1 LRDTAWREICSL
13 NLLKKIIYY
22 DIKEDIMNLYTTL
35 KRLCLVSSV
44 SGREDKIREKIK
56 TIIAPF
62 VDEVSTDALGNL
74 IALKK
79 GKSDKKVM
87 LCAHMD
93 EIGFIVN
100 FIEDNGMIRIGTLG
114 GIRPAAA
121 SYTEVISDKGVRGVL
136 CANADVMPAD
146 YKNDVMYIDIGAQSR
161 REAER
166 YVSIGDTFVCAP
178 SLSKLCSTRVCGRP
192 IDDRV
197 GCLVLVELAER
208 LANVDTDASIYYV
221 FSVQEEVGCRGSKP
235 ATFAIAPDIALCFD
249 VTATG
254 DTPNATPMA
263 CSVGKGVAVKIK
275 DNSVICHSGLV
286 SELCDI
292 AKNNKIPY
300 QREVLTFGGTDT
312 SSMQL
317 TGYGSVAGAL
327 SIPTRYV
334 HSGVELCD
342 MKDVAACID
351 LTERYIVTV
360 K

>member
-1 LRDTAWREICSL
+1 
-13 NLLKKIIYY
+13 
-22 DIKEDIMNLYTTL
+22 MNLYTTL

-44 SGREDKIREKIK
+44 SGREDKIRDEIK
-56 TIIAPF
+56 NIITPL

-74 IALKK
+74 IALKRGK
-79 GKSDKKVM
+79 GDKKIM

-100 FIEDNGMIRIGTLG
+100 FIEENGMVRVGTLG
-114 GIRPAAA
+114 GIRLAAA
-121 SYTEVISDKGVRGVL
+121 SYTMLISDKGVKGAL
-136 CANADVMPAD
+136 CANADAKPAD
-146 YKNDVMYIDIGAQSR
+146 YKNDVMYIDIGAQSK

-178 SLSKLCSTRVCGRP
+178 SLTRLCGSRVCGRP

-197 GCLVLVELAER
+197 GCLALLELAER
-208 LANVDTDASIYYV
+208 LSGISTDASIYYV

-235 ATFAIAPDIALCFD
+235 ATFSIAPDIALCFD

-263 CSVGKGVAVKIK
+263 CSVGKGVAVKVK

-286 SELCDI
+286 SELCEL
-292 AKNNKIPY
+292 AKSEKIPY

-342 MKDVAACID
+342 MKDVKASID
-351 LTERYIVTV
+351 LAEKYILSV

>member
-1 LRDTAWREICSL
+1 
-13 NLLKKIIYY
+13 
-22 DIKEDIMNLYTTL
+22 MNLYTTL

-44 SGREDKIREKIK
+44 SGREDKIREEIR
-56 TIIAPF
+56 TVIAPL
-62 VDEVSTDALGNL
+62 VDEISVDALGNL

-79 GKSDKKVM
+79 GKGEKKIM

-100 FIEDNGMIRIGTLG
+100 FIEENGMIRIGTLG
-114 GIRPAAA
+114 GIRLAAA
-121 SYTEVISDKGVRGVL
+121 SFTSVVSDKGVRGVL
-136 CANADVMPAD
+136 CANADAKPED
-146 YKNDVMYIDIGAQSR
+146 YKSDVMYIDIGAQSR

-178 SLSKLCSTRVCGRP
+178 SLNKLCGSRVCGRP

-197 GCLVLVELAER
+197 GCLALLELAER
-208 LANVDTDASIYYV
+208 LACVDTDASIYYV

-254 DTPNATPMA
+254 DTPSATPMA
-263 CSVGKGVAVKIK
+263 CSIGKGVAVKIK

-286 SELCDI
+286 SELCEI
-292 AKNNKIPY
+292 ARQEKIPY

-317 TGYGSVAGAL
+317 TGCGSVAGAL

-334 HSGVELCD
+334 HSGVEMCD
-342 MKDVAACID
+342 MRDVKACID
-351 LTERYIVTV
+351 LAEKYILTV

>member
-1 LRDTAWREICSL
+1 
-13 NLLKKIIYY
+13 
-22 DIKEDIMNLYTTL
+22 MNLYTTL

-44 SGREDKIREKIK
+44 SGSEEKIREEIRS
-56 TIIAPF
+56 IITPF
-62 VDEVSTDALGNL
+62 VDEVSSDALGNL

-79 GKSDKKVM
+79 GRGNKKIM

-100 FIEDNGMIRIGTLG
+100 YIEENGMIRVGTLG
-114 GIRPAAA
+114 GIRLAAA
-121 SYTEVISDKGVRGVL
+121 SYTMLISNKGVRGAL
-136 CANADVMPAD
+136 CANADAKPAD
-146 YKNDVMYIDIGAQSR
+146 YKNDVMYIDIGAQSK

-178 SLSKLCSTRVCGRP
+178 SLTKLCGSRVCGRP

-197 GCLVLVELAER
+197 GCRALLELAER
-208 LANVDTDASIYYV
+208 FSDVDTDASIYYV

-235 ATFAIAPDIALCFD
+235 ATFSIAPDIALCFD

-263 CSVGKGVAVKIK
+263 CSVGKGVAVKVK

-286 SELCDI
+286 SELCEL
-292 AKNNKIPY
+292 AKSEKIPY

-342 MKDVAACID
+342 MKDVKASID
-351 LTERYIVTV
+351 LAEKYILSV

>member
-1 LRDTAWREICSL
+1 
-13 NLLKKIIYY
+13 
-22 DIKEDIMNLYTTL
+22 MNLYTTL

-44 SGREDKIREKIK
+44 SGSEEKIREEIRP
-56 TIIAPF
+56 IITPF
-62 VDEVSTDALGNL
+62 VDEVSSDALGNL
-74 IALKK
+74 IALKR
-79 GKSDKKVM
+79 GRGNKKIM

-100 FIEDNGMIRIGTLG
+100 YIEENGMVRVGTLG
-114 GIRPAAA
+114 GIRLAAA
-121 SYTEVISDKGVRGVL
+121 SYTMLISNKGVRGAL
-136 CANADVMPAD
+136 CANADAKPAD
-146 YKNDVMYIDIGAQSR
+146 YKNDVMYIDIGAQSK

-178 SLSKLCSTRVCGRP
+178 SLTRLCGSRVCGRP

-197 GCLVLVELAER
+197 GCLALLELAER
-208 LANVDTDASIYYV
+208 FSGVDTDASIYYV

-249 VTATG
+249 VTSTG

-263 CSVGKGVAVKIK
+263 CSVGKGVAVKVK

-292 AKNNKIPY
+292 AKSEKIPY

-317 TGYGSVAGAL
+317 TGLGSVAGAL

-342 MKDVAACID
+342 MKDVKACID
-351 LTERYIVTV
+351 LAEKYILSV

>member
-1 LRDTAWREICSL
+1 
-13 NLLKKIIYY
+13 
-22 DIKEDIMNLYTTL
+22 MNLYTTL
-35 KRLCLVSSV
+35 KRLCLVNSV
-44 SGREDKIREKIK
+44 SGREDKIREEIK
-56 TIIAPF
+56 SIISPF
-62 VDEVSTDALGNL
+62 VDSIEVDALGNL

-79 GKSDKKVM
+79 GTGDKKIM
-87 LCAHMD
+87 LCAHID

-100 FIEDNGMIRIGTLG
+100 FIEENGMIRVGTLG
-114 GIRPAAA
+114 GIRLAAA
-121 SYTEVISDKGVRGVL
+121 SFTTVVSDKGVKGAF
-136 CANADVMPAD
+136 CANSDVKVAD
-146 YKNDVMYIDIGAQSR
+146 YKSDVMYIDIGAKNR
-161 REAER
+161 REAEK
-166 YVSIGDTFVCAP
+166 YVSIGDTFVCTP
-178 SLSKLCSTRVCGRP
+178 SLTKLCGTRVCGRP

-197 GCLVLVELAER
+197 GCLVLLELAER
-208 LANVDTDASIYYV
+208 FADVQTDASIYYV

-263 CSVGKGVAVKIK
+263 CSVGDGVAVKIK

-292 AKNNKIPY
+292 AKREKIPY

-317 TGYGSVAGAL
+317 TGCGSVAGAL

-334 HSGVELCD
+334 HSSVELCD
-342 MKDVAACID
+342 MKDVKACID
-351 LTERYIVTV
+351 LAQKYIISV

>member
-1 LRDTAWREICSL
+1 
-13 NLLKKIIYY
+13 
-22 DIKEDIMNLYTTL
+22 MNLYTTL

-44 SGREDKIREKIK
+44 SGREDKIREEIR
-56 TIIAPF
+56 TVIAPL
-62 VDEVSTDALGNL
+62 VDEISVDALGNL

-79 GKSDKKVM
+79 GKGEKKIM

-100 FIEDNGMIRIGTLG
+100 FIEENGMIRIGTLG
-114 GIRPAAA
+114 GIRLAAA
-121 SYTEVISDKGVRGVL
+121 SFTSVISDKGVRGVL
-136 CANADVMPAD
+136 CANADAKPED

-178 SLSKLCSTRVCGRP
+178 SLNKLCGSRVCGRP

-197 GCLVLVELAER
+197 GCLALLELAER
-208 LANVDTDASIYYV
+208 FACVDTDASIYYV

-254 DTPNATPMA
+254 DTPSATPMA
-263 CSVGKGVAVKIK
+263 CSIGKGVAVKIK

-286 SELCDI
+286 SELCEI
-292 AKNNKIPY
+292 AKQEKIPY

-317 TGYGSVAGAL
+317 TGCGSVAGAL

-334 HSGVELCD
+334 HSGVEMCD
-342 MKDVAACID
+342 MRDVKACID
-351 LTERYIVTV
+351 LAEKYILTV

>member
-1 LRDTAWREICSL
+1 
-13 NLLKKIIYY
+13 
-22 DIKEDIMNLYTTL
+22 MNLYTTL
-35 KRLCLVSSV
+35 KKLCLVSSV
-44 SGREDKIREKIK
+44 SGREGKIREEISNM
-56 TIIAPF
+56 ISPF
-62 VDEVSTDALGNL
+62 VDSVSVDALGNL

-79 GKSDKKVM
+79 GTGEKKIM

-100 FIEDNGMIRIGTLG
+100 FIEDNGMIRVGTLG
-114 GIRPAAA
+114 GIRLASA
-121 SYTEVISDKGVRGVL
+121 SYTAVISDKGVKGAL
-136 CANADVMPAD
+136 CVDANVKPED
-146 YKNDVMYIDIGAQSR
+146 YKNDVMYIDIGAQSK

-178 SLSKLCSTRVCGRP
+178 SLTRLCSTRVCGRP
-192 IDDRV
+192 VDDRV
-197 GCLVLVELAER
+197 GCLVLLELAER
-208 LANVDTDASIYYV
+208 LCKVKTDVSVYFV

-249 VTATG
+249 VTSTG

-275 DNSVICHSGLV
+275 DNSVICHAGLV
-286 SELCDI
+286 SELCET
-292 AKNNKIPY
+292 AKREKIPY

-317 TGYGSVAGAL
+317 TGLGSVAGAL

-342 MKDVAACID
+342 MKDVKACID
-351 LTERYIVTV
+351 LSEKYILSV

>member
-1 LRDTAWREICSL
+1 
-13 NLLKKIIYY
+13 
-22 DIKEDIMNLYTTL
+22 MNLYTTL

-44 SGREDKIREKIK
+44 SGREEKIREEIRS
-56 TIIAPF
+56 IITPF
-62 VDEVSTDALGNL
+62 VDEVSSDALGNL
-74 IALKK
+74 IALKRGK
-79 GKSDKKVM
+79 GDKKIM

-100 FIEDNGMIRIGTLG
+100 FIEENGMVRVGTLG
-114 GIRPAAA
+114 GIRLAAA
-121 SYTEVISDKGVRGVL
+121 SYTMLISDKGVKGAL
-136 CANADVMPAD
+136 CANADAKPAD
-146 YKNDVMYIDIGAQSR
+146 YKNDVMYIDIGAQSK

-178 SLSKLCSTRVCGRP
+178 SLTKLCGSRVCGRP

-197 GCLVLVELAER
+197 GCLALLEIAER
-208 LANVDTDASIYYV
+208 LSGISTDASIYYV

-254 DTPNATPMA
+254 DTPHATPMA
-263 CSVGKGVAVKIK
+263 CSVGKGVAVKVK

-292 AKNNKIPY
+292 AKSEKIPY

-317 TGYGSVAGAL
+317 TGLGSVAGAL

-342 MKDVAACID
+342 MKDVKACID
-351 LTERYIVTV
+351 LAEKYILSV

>member
-1 LRDTAWREICSL
+1 
-13 NLLKKIIYY
+13 
-22 DIKEDIMNLYTTL
+22 MNLYTTL
-35 KRLCLVSSV
+35 KKLCLVSSV
-44 SGREDKIREKIK
+44 SGREAKIREEIK
-56 TIIAPF
+56 NIIAPF
-62 VDEVSTDALGNL
+62 VDSIETDALGNL

-79 GKSDKKVM
+79 GAGDKKIM

-100 FIEDNGMIRIGTLG
+100 FIEENGMLRVGNLG
-114 GIRPAAA
+114 GIRLAAA
-121 SYTEVISDKGVRGVL
+121 SYTMVVSENGVRGAL
-136 CANADVMPAD
+136 CANSDVKPED

-178 SLSKLCSTRVCGRP
+178 SLTKLCGSRVCGRP

-197 GCLVLVELAER
+197 GCLALLEISER
-208 LANVDTDASIYYV
+208 LASVETDASIYYV

-249 VTATG
+249 VTSTG

-286 SELCDI
+286 NELCDI
-292 AKNNKIPY
+292 AKRENIPY

-317 TGYGSVAGAL
+317 TGLGSVAGAL

-342 MKDVAACID
+342 MKDVKACID
-351 LTERYIVTV
+351 LAEKYILSV

>member
-1 LRDTAWREICSL
+1 
-13 NLLKKIIYY
+13 
-22 DIKEDIMNLYTTL
+22 MNLYTTL

-44 SGREDKIREKIK
+44 SGREGKIREEIK
-56 TIIAPF
+56 TIISPF
-62 VDEVSTDALGNL
+62 VDTVEVDSLGNL

-79 GKSDKKVM
+79 GAGDKKIM

-100 FIEDNGMIRIGTLG
+100 FIEENGMIRVGTLG
-114 GIRPAAA
+114 GIRLAAA
-121 SYTEVISDKGVRGVL
+121 SYTMVVSDKGVRGAF
-136 CANADVMPAD
+136 CANDDVKVAE
-146 YKNDVMYIDIGAQSR
+146 YKSDVMYIDIGAKNR
-161 REAER
+161 KEAQR

-178 SLSKLCSTRVCGRP
+178 SLTKLFGSRVCGRP

-197 GCLVLVELAER
+197 GCLALLELAER
-208 LANVDTDASIYYV
+208 LANVKTDASIYYV

-263 CSVGKGVAVKIK
+263 CSVGDGVAIKIK

-286 SELCDI
+286 DELCDI
-292 AKNNKIPY
+292 AKNNKIAY

-317 TGYGSVAGAL
+317 TGLGSVAGAL

-342 MKDVAACID
+342 MKDVEACID
-351 LTERYIVTV
+351 LAEKYIINV

>member
-1 LRDTAWREICSL
+1 
-13 NLLKKIIYY
+13 
-22 DIKEDIMNLYTTL
+22 MNLYTTL
-35 KRLCLVSSV
+35 KRLCLVNSV
-44 SGREDKIREKIK
+44 SGREDSIREEIRSV
-56 TIIAPF
+56 ISPF
-62 VDEVSTDALGNL
+62 VDSVEIDALGNL

-79 GKSDKKVM
+79 GTGDKKIM
-87 LCAHMD
+87 LSAHMD

-100 FIEDNGMIRIGTLG
+100 FIEENGMVRVGTLG
-114 GIRPAAA
+114 GIRLAAA
-121 SYTEVISDKGVRGVL
+121 SYTTVVSNKGVKGAF
-136 CANADVMPAD
+136 CANADAKVED
-146 YKNDVMYIDIGAQSR
+146 YRSDVMYIDIGAKNR
-161 REAER
+161 KEAER
-166 YVSIGDTFVCAP
+166 YVSVGDTFVCTP
-178 SLSKLCSTRVCGRP
+178 SLTKLCTSRVCGRP

-197 GCLVLVELAER
+197 GCLVLLELAER
-208 LANVDTDASIYYV
+208 FANVQTNANIYYV

-263 CSVGKGVAVKIK
+263 CSVGDGVAVKIK

-286 SELCDI
+286 SELCEI
-292 AKNNKIPY
+292 AKREKIPY

-317 TGYGSVAGAL
+317 TGCGSVAGAL
-327 SIPTRYV
+327 SVPTRYV

-342 MKDVAACID
+342 MKDVKACID
-351 LTERYIVTV
+351 LAQKYIISV

>member
-1 LRDTAWREICSL
+1 
-13 NLLKKIIYY
+13 
-22 DIKEDIMNLYTTL
+22 MNLYTTL
-35 KRLCLVSSV
+35 KRLCLTSSV
-44 SGREDKIREKIK
+44 SGREDKIRDEIK
-56 TIIAPF
+56 NIIAPL

-74 IALKK
+74 IALKRGK
-79 GKSDKKVM
+79 GDKKIM

-100 FIEDNGMIRIGTLG
+100 FIEENGMVRVGTLG
-114 GIRPAAA
+114 GIRLAAA
-121 SYTEVISDKGVRGVL
+121 SYTMLISDKGVKGAL
-136 CANADVMPAD
+136 CANADAKVSD
-146 YKNDVMYIDIGAQSR
+146 YKNDVMYIDIGAQSK

-178 SLSKLCSTRVCGRP
+178 SLTRLCGSRICGRP

-197 GCLVLVELAER
+197 GCLALLEIAER
-208 LANVDTDASIYYV
+208 LSGISTEASIYYV

-235 ATFAIAPDIALCFD
+235 ATFSIAPDIALCFD
-249 VTATG
+249 VTSTG

-263 CSVGKGVAVKIK
+263 CSVGKGVAVKVK

-286 SELCDI
+286 SELCEL
-292 AKNNKIPY
+292 AKSEKIPY

-342 MKDVAACID
+342 MKDVKASID
-351 LTERYIVTV
+351 LAEKYILSV

>member
-1 LRDTAWREICSL
+1 
-13 NLLKKIIYY
+13 
-22 DIKEDIMNLYTTL
+22 MNLYTTL

-44 SGREDKIREKIK
+44 SGREDKIREEIR
-56 TIIAPF
+56 TVIAPL
-62 VDEVSTDALGNL
+62 VDEISVDALGNL

-79 GKSDKKVM
+79 GKGEKKIM

-100 FIEDNGMIRIGTLG
+100 FIEENGMIRIGTLG
-114 GIRPAAA
+114 GIRLAAA
-121 SYTEVISDKGVRGVL
+121 SFTSVISDKGVRGVL
-136 CANADVMPAD
+136 CANADAKPED
-146 YKNDVMYIDIGAQSR
+146 YKNDVMYIDIGAQNR

-178 SLSKLCSTRVCGRP
+178 SLNKLCGSRVCGRP

-197 GCLVLVELAER
+197 GCLALLELAER
-208 LANVDTDASIYYV
+208 FACVDTDASIYYV

-254 DTPNATPMA
+254 DTPSATPMA
-263 CSVGKGVAVKIK
+263 CSIGKGVAVKIK

-286 SELCDI
+286 SELCEI
-292 AKNNKIPY
+292 ARQEKIPY

-317 TGYGSVAGAL
+317 TGCGSVAGAL

-334 HSGVELCD
+334 HSGVEMCD
-342 MKDVAACID
+342 MRDVKACID
-351 LTERYIVTV
+351 LAEKYILTV

>member
-1 LRDTAWREICSL
+1 
-13 NLLKKIIYY
+13 
-22 DIKEDIMNLYTTL
+22 MNLYTTL
-35 KRLCLVSSV
+35 KKLCLTSSV
-44 SGREDKIREKIK
+44 SGREDKIREEIK
-56 TIIAPF
+56 TVISHF
-62 VDEVSTDALGNL
+62 VDSVEVDALGNL

-79 GKSDKKVM
+79 GTGNKKIM

-100 FIEDNGMIRIGTLG
+100 LIEENGMIRIGTLG
-114 GIRPAAA
+114 GIRLASA
-121 SYTEVISDKGVRGVL
+121 SYTMLISNKGVRGAL
-136 CANADVMPAD
+136 CANSDAKPED

-166 YVSIGDTFVCAP
+166 HVSIGDTFVCAP
-178 SLSKLCSTRVCGRP
+178 SLTKLCGSRVCGRP

-197 GCLVLVELAER
+197 GCLVLLELAER
-208 LANVDTDASIYYV
+208 FARVETDASIYYV

-235 ATFAIAPDIALCFD
+235 ATFAIEPDIALCFD

-292 AKNNKIPY
+292 AKREKIPY

-312 SSMQL
+312 SSMQM
-317 TGYGSVAGAL
+317 TGCGSVAGAL

-342 MKDVAACID
+342 MKDVEACID
-351 LTERYIVTV
+351 LSEKYILTV

>member
-1 LRDTAWREICSL
+1 
-13 NLLKKIIYY
+13 
-22 DIKEDIMNLYTTL
+22 MNLYTTL

-44 SGREDKIREKIK
+44 SGSEEKIREEIRA
-56 TIIAPF
+56 IITPF
-62 VDEVSTDALGNL
+62 VDEVSSDALGNL

-79 GKSDKKVM
+79 GRGNKKIM

-100 FIEDNGMIRIGTLG
+100 YIEENGMIRVGTLG
-114 GIRPAAA
+114 GIRLAAA
-121 SYTEVISDKGVRGVL
+121 SYTMLISNKGVRGAL
-136 CANADVMPAD
+136 CANADAKPAD
-146 YKNDVMYIDIGAQSR
+146 YKNDVMYIDIGAQSK

-166 YVSIGDTFVCAP
+166 YVSVGDTFVCAP
-178 SLSKLCSTRVCGRP
+178 SLTKLCGSRVCGRP

-197 GCLVLVELAER
+197 GCLALLELAER
-208 LANVDTDASIYYV
+208 FSGVDTDASIYYV

-249 VTATG
+249 VTSTG

-263 CSVGKGVAVKIK
+263 CSVGKGVAVKVK

-292 AKNNKIPY
+292 AKSEKIPY

-317 TGYGSVAGAL
+317 TGLGSVAGAL

-342 MKDVAACID
+342 MKDVKACID
-351 LTERYIVTV
+351 LAEKYILSV

>member
-1 LRDTAWREICSL
+1 
-13 NLLKKIIYY
+13 
-22 DIKEDIMNLYTTL
+22 MNLYTTL

-44 SGREDKIREKIK
+44 SGREDKIREEIK
-56 TIIAPF
+56 TLISPF
-62 VDEVSTDALGNL
+62 VDRVEVDALGNL
-74 IALKK
+74 IALKN
-79 GKSDKKVM
+79 GTGDKKIM

-100 FIEDNGMIRIGTLG
+100 YIEENGMIRVGTLG
-114 GIRPAAA
+114 GIRLAAA
-121 SYTEVISDKGVRGVL
+121 SYTMLISNKGVRGAL
-136 CANADVMPAD
+136 CANADAKPAD
-146 YKNDVMYIDIGAQSR
+146 YKNDVMYIDIGAQSK

-178 SLSKLCSTRVCGRP
+178 SLTRLCGSRVCGRP

-197 GCLVLVELAER
+197 GCLALLELAER
-208 LANVDTDASIYYV
+208 FSGVDTDASIYYV

-249 VTATG
+249 VTSTG

-263 CSVGKGVAVKIK
+263 CSVGKGVAVKVK

-286 SELCDI
+286 SELCEL
-292 AKNNKIPY
+292 AKSEKIPY

-334 HSGVELCD
+334 HSGVEMCD
-342 MKDVAACID
+342 MKDVKACID
-351 LTERYIVTV
+351 LAEKYILSV

>member
-1 LRDTAWREICSL
+1 
-13 NLLKKIIYY
+13 
-22 DIKEDIMNLYTTL
+22 MNLYTTL

-44 SGREDKIREKIK
+44 SGREGKIREEISN
-56 TIIAPF
+56 IISPF
-62 VDEVSTDALGNL
+62 VDSIETDALGNL
-74 IALKK
+74 IAVKK
-79 GKSDKKVM
+79 GMGEKKIM

-100 FIEDNGMIRIGTLG
+100 YIEDNGMVRVGNLG
-114 GIRPAAA
+114 GIRLPAA
-121 SYTEVISDKGVRGVL
+121 SYTMLVSDRGVRGAL
-136 CANADVMPAD
+136 CANSDVKPED
-146 YKNDVMYIDIGAQSR
+146 YKNDVMYVDIGAKNR
-161 REAER
+161 KEAER
-166 YVSIGDTFVCAP
+166 YVSVGDTFVCAP
-178 SLSKLCSTRVCGRP
+178 SLTRLLGSRVCGRP

-197 GCLVLVELAER
+197 GCLALLEIAER
-208 LANVDTDASIYYV
+208 LSGIKTDASVYYV

-249 VTATG
+249 VTSTG
-254 DTPNATPMA
+254 DTPNASPMA
-263 CSVGKGVAVKIK
+263 CALGKGAAVKIK

-286 SELCDI
+286 AKLCEI
-292 AKNNKIPY
+292 AKRENIPY

-334 HSGVELCD
+334 HSGVEMCD
-342 MKDVAACID
+342 MKDVKACID
-351 LTERYIVTV
+351 LAEKYILSV